1 MSTWKN
7 KTPRMKRMII
17 TYLVISLPFMLAG
30 MVASG
35 VAYARIFS
43 LGENDPLSMLH
54 AVGLLLTTL
63 VALVVGLAVG
73 GWVWVLFARFVLGFS
88 RSDIEGMTASGPQ
101 IDIASRYNSWCLD
114 TIFGPRKNR
123 DKNLTK

>member
-1 MSTWKN
+1 
-7 KTPRMKRMII
+7 MKRMII

>member
-7 KTPRMKRMII
+7 KTPRERIIII
-17 TYLVISLPFMLAG
+17 TYLVVSLPFMLAG
-30 MVASG
+30 VVASG
-35 VAYARIFS
+35 VGYAKIFS
-43 LGENDPLSMLH
+43 IGQDDPLSMLH

-73 GWVWVLFARFVLGFS
+73 GWVWVLFAKFILGFS
-88 RSDIEGMTASGPQ
+88 RSDIEGMVASGPQ

-123 DKNLTK
+123 DETLKK